1 MRWSTTGTKF
11 VVQTLNTIDVFST
24 SMTLL
29 CQITHTA
36 RIQDLRF
43 VARPG
48 QSTGS
53 EVLLV
58 AGEDKKVAVYEEGKL
73 ETIANGDEAEE
84 VESSSQSIAYKVIGH
99 FVGHDSRYVC
109 SP

>member
-43 VARPG
+43 VAQPG
-48 QSTGS
+48 HSPGS
-53 EVLLV
+53 EALLV
-58 AGEDKKVAVYEEGKL
+58 AGEDKKVAVYEEGKP
-73 ETIANGDEAEE
+73 ETTANGDNTEK
-84 VESSSQSIAYKVIGH
+84 VESSSQSITYKVVGH
-99 FVGHDSRYVC
+99 FVGHDSRYVR